1 MASVWSNGITI
12 SIFGESYSKG
22 IGVVIDNFPCGVFIN
37 FKDINKN
44 MKLRGPLSHTVGASG
59 RREDD
64 RFEVLSGIYKNYT
77 TGTPISVI
85 IYNKALSQSSYS
97 YIKNTPRPSHA
108 DFTGGIRYN
117 FFNDERG
124 GGHFSGRLTAPIVFA
139 GSVCQQALI
148 KKKIKVFAH
157 IYSISDVKDFEI
169 ENYGSSLHEL
179 YKLKEKDIAVL
190 DSEKI
195 NIIKEKVEL
204 AKKCGDSLGGVV
216 ECAVFG
222 MPAGIGSPMFDGIEN
237 YISSAMFA
245 IPAVKG
251 IEFGKGFEFGNMKG
265 SNGNDEFY
273 IKDGVVRTKTNNNGG
288 ILGGISTGMPI
299 VFKVAFKPTPTIF
312 KLQNTVNLK
321 LSKNCK
327 ILCRGYHDSCIALR
341 GVVVVEAAANI
352 AILSQLVYQGKY

>member
-1 MASVWSNGITI
+1 MASVWSNGLNI

-22 IGVVIDNFPCGVFIN
+22 IGVVIDNFPCGVPIN

-44 MKLRGPLSHTVGASG
+44 MKLRAPLSHRVGVSG
-59 RREDD
+59 RKEYDKL
-64 RFEVLSGIYKNYT
+64 EVLSGIYKHHT
-77 TGTPISVI
+77 TGTPISAI
-85 IYNKALSQSSYS
+85 IYNKALCKSFYNQ
-97 YIKNTPRPSHA
+97 IKYTPRPSHA
-108 DFTGGIRYN
+108 DFTGGLRYN

-148 KKKIKVFAH
+148 KKNIKVFAH
-157 IYSISDVKDFEI
+157 IYSVDGVKDFEI
-169 ENYGSSLHEL
+169 ESYSSNLPEL
-179 YKLKEKDIAVL
+179 YKLKEKYIAVL
-190 DSEKI
+190 NNKKI
-195 NIIKEKVEL
+195 NIIKDKVEF
-204 AKKCGDSLGGVV
+204 AKKQGDSLGGVV
-216 ECAVFG
+216 ECAIFG

-237 YISSAMFA
+237 YISSIMFA

-251 IEFGKGFEFGNMKG
+251 IEFGKGFEFGEMKG

-273 IKDGVVRTKTNNNGG
+273 IKDGVVKTRTNNNGG

-299 VFKVAFKPTPTIF
+299 VFRVAFKPTPTIF

-321 LSKNCK
+321 LNKNCK
-327 ILCRGYHDSCIALR
+327 ILCKGHHDSCIVLR

-352 AILSQLVYQGKY
+352 AILSQLIYQGKY